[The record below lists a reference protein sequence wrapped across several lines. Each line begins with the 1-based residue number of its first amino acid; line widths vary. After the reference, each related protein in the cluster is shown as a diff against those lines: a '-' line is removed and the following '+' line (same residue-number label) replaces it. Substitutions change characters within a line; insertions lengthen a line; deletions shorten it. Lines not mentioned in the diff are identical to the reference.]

1 MGKRTK
7 QCLQQRIDLKQQ
19 NPRDITSLKST
30 VWAKLLSSLFQG
42 FFGSVKMK
50 SVIGFKQVVELLH
63 QHGAPEEV
71 WDW

>member
-1 MGKRTK
+1 M
-7 QCLQQRIDLKQQ
+7 
-19 NPRDITSLKST
+19 KST

-71 WDW
+71 WDWRLIEIDNLLLWTEVSKQVLEIN

>member
-1 MGKRTK
+1 MPSTK
-7 QCLQQRIDLKQQ
+7 
-19 NPRDITSLKST
+19 KST